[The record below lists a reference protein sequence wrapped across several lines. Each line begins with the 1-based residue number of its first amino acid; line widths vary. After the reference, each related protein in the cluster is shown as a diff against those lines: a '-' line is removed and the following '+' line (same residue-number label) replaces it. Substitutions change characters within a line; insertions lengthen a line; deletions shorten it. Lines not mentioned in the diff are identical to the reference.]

1 MIQKMSNAQIFALS
15 NKLDSVLNSESRYMP
30 AKIAYFIYKNRTKLA
45 EQLVFIEQ
53 ARIGIIQHYG
63 TLDEAT
69 GAYNVPDEMLNNA
82 NKELSDLLKIEQD
95 LDILMIKLSDLDNI
109 DFTLEQM
116 ETLAFM
122 IEE

>member
-30 AKIAYFIYKNRTKLA
+30 AKIAYFIHKNRTKLA

-63 TLDEAT
+63 TLDETT

>member
-15 NKLDSVLNSESRYMP
+15 NKLDSVLNAESRYMP
-30 AKIAYFIYKNRTKLA
+30 AKIAYFIHKNRTKLA

-53 ARIGIIQHYG
+53 ARMGIIQHYG

-69 GAYNVPDEMLNNA
+69 GAYNVPDESLNDA
-82 NKELSDLLKIEQD
+82 NKELGDLLKIEQD

>member
-15 NKLDSVLNSESRYMP
+15 NKLDAALNAESRYMP
-30 AKIAYFIYKNRTKLA
+30 AKITYFIHKNRTKLA
-45 EQLVFIEQ
+45 EQMNFIEQ

-63 TLDEAT
+63 DLDKNT
-69 GAYNVPDEMLNNA
+69 GAYNVPDEVLDKANQELN
-82 NKELSDLLKIEQD
+82 DLLKIEQD
-95 LDILMIKLSDLDNI
+95 LDISMIKLSDLDNI

-116 ETLAFM
+116 DALSFM